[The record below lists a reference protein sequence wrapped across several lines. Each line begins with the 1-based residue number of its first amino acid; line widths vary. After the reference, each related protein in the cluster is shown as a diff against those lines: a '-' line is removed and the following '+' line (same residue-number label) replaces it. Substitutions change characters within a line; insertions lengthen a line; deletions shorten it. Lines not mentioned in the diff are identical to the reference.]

1 MISKEDKKRYR
12 GELFRHLDGIA
23 IAPVSHQFFLK
34 GITKHLL
41 TKKEHSLT
49 ELCKKF
55 KANDGYLN
63 VALRLLASQGW
74 LVYEVNNKTEE
85 VIIKL
90 NENSEEAFAL
100 FKNYKI
106 AIEFLEI
113 SRLFHPKKS
122 TPADFYKTH
131 KLINDFQNMKL
142 DSGTNE

>member
-1 MISKEDKKRYR
+1 
-12 GELFRHLDGIA
+12 
-23 IAPVSHQFFLK
+23 
-34 GITKHLL
+34 
-41 TKKEHSLT
+41 
-49 ELCKKF
+49 
-55 KANDGYLN
+55 
-63 VALRLLASQGW
+63 
-74 LVYEVNNKTEE
+74 VYEVNNKTEE
-85 VIIKL
+85 VIFKL

-142 DSGTNE
+142 DSGTNELETQVKKHIEGAFVGPITVALAMNGFFHKYFME